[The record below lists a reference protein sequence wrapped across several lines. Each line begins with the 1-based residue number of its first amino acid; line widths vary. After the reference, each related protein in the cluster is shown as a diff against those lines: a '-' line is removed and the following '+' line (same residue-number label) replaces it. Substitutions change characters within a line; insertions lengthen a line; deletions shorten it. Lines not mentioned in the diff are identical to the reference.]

1 MEDIQNFLNKFLK
14 MVKIEVFDYY
24 DRSQSYLKDLISYK
38 NVNLKKQTKDEN
50 EEILKE
56 TLEKILKA
64 IKTGLNTIGVPI
76 HNITMV
82 QTTFLNDIHKKGN
95 VIDSYG
101 SYLELYFKDY
111 INPILF
117 TIIIEY
123 LFDIEVQKFENLKLF
138 KLIPHN
144 FIGKLNVFKEKN
156 IATSEVRSY
165 FIQNNFDDVL
175 DFTKLTLKKG
185 KSQINIIDKERSP
198 LESEK
203 GKKSVTDILTRLEK
217 AKMNSIERLKSPK
230 NKIIKID
237 TEILPSKP
245 QPENKPLPQP
255 KLALPTIEQKKRA
268 LDYLTILP
276 IVNPE
281 LAQKFNIDI
290 GNLLNSRVIN
300 PDLLD
305 LENLYYYIS
314 ILKMLRIEFPYTF
327 IEIKEI
333 LKKYVRDKIFSSSTD
348 SFPDSINIF
357 HGLSILNEF
366 NLITNSNIIDIDK
379 TEKFLKSKLKIFV
392 PEKLK
397 MNYYTLLS
405 LIILENSEFIKENEE
420 DYLNRISKLNILSL
434 ENSNPISDIYHI
446 VAFIKLL
453 DKSANLPEFKTKY
466 LNELKTTLN
475 SQPSSNSLI
484 TETAKTLLLLDFLDV
499 KNQETILVSHLL
511 KEVITTTIF
520 FNLES
525 LDIDFN
531 WRNDKLAYKIELKMV
546 FWILLACSQYST
558 LNLVNL

>member
-123 LFDIEVQKFENLKLF
+123 IFDIEVQKFENLKLF

-255 KLALPTIEQKKRA
+255 KLALPTIEQNKKA
-268 LDYLTILP
+268 LNYLTILP
-276 IVNPE
+276 IVNPD